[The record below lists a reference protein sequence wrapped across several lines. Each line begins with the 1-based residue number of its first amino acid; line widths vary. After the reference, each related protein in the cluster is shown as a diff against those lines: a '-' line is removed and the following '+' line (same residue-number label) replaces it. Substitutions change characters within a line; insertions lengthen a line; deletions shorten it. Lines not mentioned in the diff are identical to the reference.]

1 MQSLVELAFDKKH
14 SKNSKRVIGI
24 QYIENVRTVIWMSQK
39 ENDFSSKRKR
49 LPVKSVLMHTI

>member
-24 QYIENVRTVIWMSQK
+24 RYIENVRTVIWMSQK
-39 ENDFSSKRKR
+39 ENDFYSKRKR